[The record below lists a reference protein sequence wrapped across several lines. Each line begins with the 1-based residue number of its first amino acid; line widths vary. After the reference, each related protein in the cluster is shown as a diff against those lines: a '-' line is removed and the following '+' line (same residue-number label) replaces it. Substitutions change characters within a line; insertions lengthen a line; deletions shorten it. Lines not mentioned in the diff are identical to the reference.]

1 MTLDVNP
8 RQAAQWFARNGYRV
22 LPLHSVTDAG
32 ACTCG
37 KADCHSP
44 GKHPFAPLAPHG
56 LKDATD
62 SLDTVRGWFVE
73 HYWLN
78 YGVSTDPFVVV
89 DIDPK
94 HGGLER
100 WREMCA
106 SPVHGAD
113 PHMGNGHRL

>member
-1 MTLDVNP
+1 M
-8 RQAAQWFARNGYRV
+8 
-22 LPLHSVTDAG
+22 
-32 ACTCG
+32 
-37 KADCHSP
+37 
-44 GKHPFAPLAPHG
+44 
-56 LKDATD
+56 
-62 SLDTVRGWFVE
+62 RGWFVE

-106 SPVHGAD
+106 SPVHGAIHTWETVTGSSGKHLYFKNPD
-113 PHMGNGHRL
+113 EIRNGTLDRGIDLRGVGGYVVGPASRHASGRVYSWAPQCCPKDVELAELRPG